1 MGRGRPLPL
10 IHSKISTTG
19 VKTMRKSVRESRK
32 TGRNE
37 LFEKRKRYQTGGIFS
52 LKE

>member
-1 MGRGRPLPL
+1 MGRGRALPL
-10 IHSKISTTG
+10 IKFRILAKE
-19 VKTMRKSVRESRK
+19 VKTMRKRVRESRK

-37 LFEKRKRYQTGGIFS
+37 LFEKRKRYQTEGIFS